1 MAADH
6 DENVVIDAV
15 QIIHV
20 FQQLPTRVSSG
31 QRDRNVQRKILDEF
45 PNLLHLSL
53 LLIADAHTDARR
65 LRPLPSRLGQL
76 CCQCLASV
84 LALGGE
90 HDDIIML

>member
-1 MAADH
+1 
-6 DENVVIDAV
+6 
-15 QIIHV
+15 
-20 FQQLPTRVSSG
+20 
-31 QRDRNVQRKILDEF
+31 
-45 PNLLHLSL
+45 L